1 MSKRV
6 LVISNMYPSTEFPH
20 YGIFVKNTNE
30 IIHEAGYE
38 IDGVYIYKT
47 KSTLKKIMNYL
58 LFFLKTII
66 KLNFKSYDLIY
77 VHYPALSAIPL
88 YFWFAKKN
96 TSLFVNI
103 HGNDLVAEEDKDKKH
118 IKTTLFFLKKASK
131 IIVPSNYFLNILV
144 NDFSFHE
151 SKINVYPS
159 GGIDTTLFRP
169 LNTHNHKS
177 ELDLESAYKY
187 VGYVNRIEENK
198 GWDTFLKAGKKFLTL
213 RLDYKL
219 IIVGDGNQRKDLDK
233 LVKNLDLEERIIF
246 LPFQNHENLVSLL
259 NCLDFFCFPTRRKSE
274 SLGLIGLEAMSCGT
288 LVVGSSLYGP
298 SSYLVDGYNGFSFN
312 PYDVDALFEKMQLI
326 ANLDSEKKEELARN
340 ALETAEKFSKKNTKK
355 NFLSLFD

>member
-118 IKTTLFFLKKASK
+118 IKTTLFF
-131 IIVPSNYFLNILV
+131 
-144 NDFSFHE
+144 
-151 SKINVYPS
+151 
-159 GGIDTTLFRP
+159 
-169 LNTHNHKS
+169 
-177 ELDLESAYKY
+177 
-187 VGYVNRIEENK
+187 
-198 GWDTFLKAGKKFLTL
+198 
-213 RLDYKL
+213 
-219 IIVGDGNQRKDLDK
+219 
-233 LVKNLDLEERIIF
+233 
-246 LPFQNHENLVSLL
+246 
-259 NCLDFFCFPTRRKSE
+259 
-274 SLGLIGLEAMSCGT
+274 
-288 LVVGSSLYGP
+288 
-298 SSYLVDGYNGFSFN
+298 
-312 PYDVDALFEKMQLI
+312 
-326 ANLDSEKKEELARN
+326 
-340 ALETAEKFSKKNTKK
+340 
-355 NFLSLFD
+355 